1 MTLLFTNWNPSDTLI
16 NLGPLPIKYYSLMFV
31 VAFLGGLQIM
41 KRIFKNENVSEEKL
55 DTLFIYAVVSILVG
69 ARLGHVLFY
78 DWNYYQNNL
87 LEIILPFRLNPFKF
101 TGIAGLASHGAA
113 IGVIIA
119 MYLYHKKYPEIKLS
133 WILDRVVLPVAFG
146 AIFVRLG
153 NLMNSEIIGKV
164 TNSDYGFRFIQQH
177 YRSYEAIQLTKAKT
191 AQKAY
196 DAIVNNPKFSALLE
210 AVPLRHPAQL
220 YESIC
225 YIFVFVILM
234 YTYWKTDKKQKPF
247 YIFGLFLVLLWSVRF
262 IVEFYKKSQGGFEDS
277 LGNLLS
283 TGQWLSIPFIIIGL
297 YFMFR
302 RVTKTKQPV

>member
-1 MTLLFTNWNPSDTLI
+1 MTSLLINWNPSDTLI
-16 NLGPLPIKYYSLMFV
+16 QLGPLPIKYYSLMFV
-31 VAFLGGLQIM
+31 VAFVGGLQIM
-41 KRIFKNENVSEEKL
+41 KRIFNHEKVALEKL
-55 DTLFIYAVVSILVG
+55 DTLFIYAVVSILLG
-69 ARLGHVLFY
+69 ARLGHVFFY
-78 DWNYYQNNL
+78 DWDYYQNNL

-119 MYLYHKKYPEIKLS
+119 MYLYHKKFPDIKLS
-133 WILDRVVLPVAFG
+133 WILDRVVIPVAFG

-164 TNSDYGFRFIQQH
+164 TNSDFGFRFIQQH
-177 YRSYEAIQLTKAKT
+177 YRAKEAVHLTGINDVS
-191 AQKAY
+191 KAY
-196 DAIVNNPKFSALLE
+196 DAIVNNPKFTGLLE

-225 YIFVFVILM
+225 YVFVFGILM
-234 YTYWKTDKKQKPF
+234 FTYWKTEKKQKPF
-247 YIFGLFLVLLWSVRF
+247 YLFGLFLVLLWTVRF
-262 IVEFYKKSQGGFEDS
+262 VVEFYKKSEGGFEDA
-277 LGNLLS
+277 LGGVLS

-302 RVTKTKQPV
+302 KTKDVA

>member
-1 MTLLFTNWNPSDTLI
+1 MTSLMINWNPSDTLI
-16 NLGPLPIKYYSLMFV
+16 NLGPIPIKYYSLMFV

-41 KRIFKNENVSEEKL
+41 KKIFKNEGVSEEKL
-55 DTLFIYAVVSILVG
+55 DTLFIYSVVSILLG
-69 ARLGHVLFY
+69 ARLGHVFFY
-78 DWNYYQNNL
+78 DWDYYQNNL

-113 IGVIIA
+113 IGVIVA
-119 MYLYHKKYPEIKLS
+119 MYFYHKKYPDIKLS
-133 WILDRVVLPVAFG
+133 WILDRVVIPVAFG

-164 TNSDYGFRFIQQH
+164 TNSDYGFRFIQQY
-177 YRSYEAIQLTKAKT
+177 YRANEALSLTGAKNVS
-191 AQKAY
+191 KAY
-196 DAIVNNPKFSALLE
+196 DAIAQNSKFQHLLE

-225 YIFVFVILM
+225 YIFVFGILM
-234 YTYWKTDKKQKPF
+234 YTYWKTNKKQKPF

-262 IVEFYKKSQGGFEDS
+262 VVEFYKKSQGGFEDS
-277 LGNLLS
+277 LGDILS

-302 RVTKTKQPV
+302 STKKTT